1 MYNRIYWQ
9 DGTLLTAKHF
19 ELQDTLHYQTLS
31 QAVSLPYQMEYGVAK
46 LVIDFRL
53 LELGTIKID
62 ELLLYTKEKFFIYH
76 VSKGPLKLKISEDN
90 TSPIVSIYVSSK
102 DISTEK
108 DDLPLLTPH
117 YYLSDKPD
125 ENVAHQFK
133 LLELLNVNK
142 KWQLNDYSPA
152 LISCAS
158 STLAYTLDELAKL
171 LISVKHFIEHQQGN
185 INNHYLLQTQF
196 HSCEK
201 LLQACTNTSTHFHP
215 YSLFDGFENLYF
227 LITLIEEISTK
238 SFGYDFYRP
247 HQSFKALLN
256 AFYEI
261 LKKPIRQQLTQF
273 DPKKYF
279 PGLFFPI
286 YKTLATNAREI
297 YEHIAMHSNSLQW
310 HIAKQ
315 MYATDDMRFLKDLP
329 SMAENT
335 YTDEQF
341 LENGMPVD
349 EEHQTT
355 GLLDDQANF
364 PDSEHIKLKEFDE
377 VGIDALAVDDTQ
389 ELSDLMDDIESISS
403 QSELS
408 KKATK

>member
-9 DGTLLTAKHF
+9 DGALLTAKHF

-31 QAVSLPYQMEYGVAK
+31 QALSLPYQMEYGVAK

-62 ELLLYTKEKFFIYH
+62 ELLLYTKEKIFIYH

-90 TSPIVSIYVSSK
+90 TSPIVSIYVNSK

-108 DDLPLLTPH
+108 DDLPLLTPQ

-158 STLAYTLDELAKL
+158 STLAYTLDELTKL

-185 INNHYLLQTQF
+185 INNHYLLQTQL

-201 LLQACTNTSTHFHP
+201 LLQACTNTSIHFHP

-261 LKKPIRQQLTQF
+261 LKKPIKQQF
-273 DPKKYF
+273 
-279 PGLFFPI
+279 I
-286 YKTLATNAREI
+286 TLKRENNAYVATNL
-297 YEHIAMHSNSLQW
+297 SNAF
-310 HIAKQ
+310 IEAKE
-315 MYATDDMRFLKDLP
+315 YFLIIRKLSPDAEDL
-329 SMAENT
+329 NID
-335 YTDEQF
+335 Y
-341 LENGMPVD
+341 
-349 EEHQTT
+349 
-355 GLLDDQANF
+355 
-364 PDSEHIKLKEFDE
+364 IKLSSVERNRHINQMSLSGIHLEHLPNHGIHQLYDPLIYRTYRLIPSGELDYVIKER
-377 VGIDALAVDDTQ
+377 
-389 ELSDLMDDIESISS
+389 SIMFRAIKNCNKYQFS
-403 QSELS
+403 LYYR
-408 KKATK
+408 

>member
-261 LKKPIRQQLTQF
+261 LKKPIRQQF
-273 DPKKYF
+273 
-279 PGLFFPI
+279 I
-286 YKTLATNAREI
+286 TLKRENNAYVATNLNNAFIE
-297 YEHIAMHSNSLQW
+297 
-310 HIAKQ
+310 AKE
-315 MYATDDMRFLKDLP
+315 YFLIIRKLSPDAEDLN
-329 SMAENT
+329 MD
-335 YTDEQF
+335 Y
-341 LENGMPVD
+341 
-349 EEHQTT
+349 
-355 GLLDDQANF
+355 
-364 PDSEHIKLKEFDE
+364 IKLSSVERNRHINQMSLSGIHLEHLPNHGIHQLYDSLIYRTYRLIPSGELDYVIKER
-377 VGIDALAVDDTQ
+377 
-389 ELSDLMDDIESISS
+389 SIMFRAIKNCNKYQFS
-403 QSELS
+403 LYYR
-408 KKATK
+408 

>member
-1 MYNRIYWQ
+1 MDILKHLDQLGDLQRERRINPMLTNSVIKHFHEGDYDACLKAVINYLQ
-9 DGTLLTAKHF
+9 QSNTLDVYILFISFAADVYINTDALEQIADKLRLYLALLKKHTEHLSPIDQFEATAKNGF
-19 ELQDTLHYQTLS
+19 DAFCQI
-31 QAVSLPYQMEYGVAK
+31 MEA
-46 LVIDFRL
+46 
-53 LELGTIKID
+53 KID
-62 ELLLYTKEKFFIYH
+62 EKIKKTAVFDVDALIQEVDAFMNYTATIGKFDLQQQKSAMRLKQLLT
-76 VSKGPLKLKISEDN
+76 KLKRFVDQLVAGKTTKTDETEATEN
-90 TSPIVSIYVSSK
+90 TSKDKKHNENPAQEYTRKYV
-102 DISTEK
+102 
-108 DDLPLLTPH
+108 
-117 YYLSDKPD
+117 D
-125 ENVAHQFK
+125 EFASVAWYK
-133 LLELLNVNK
+133 LVK
-142 KWQLNDYSPA
+142 KVA
-152 LISCAS
+152 
-158 STLAYTLDELAKL
+158 
-171 LISVKHFIEHQQGN
+171 
-185 INNHYLLQTQF
+185 
-196 HSCEK
+196 
-201 LLQACTNTSTHFHP
+201 
-215 YSLFDGFENLYF
+215 
-227 LITLIEEISTK
+227 
-238 SFGYDFYRP
+238 
-247 HQSFKALLN
+247 
-256 AFYEI
+256 I
-261 LKKPIRQQLTQF
+261 LKSLMHQKRLFEAAIVYQDLQSELTQF